1 MEYYVA
7 NGGNDHI
14 NQSKMEVVLAAL
26 AAGNYTFIMIHRK
39 YCMMR

>member
-14 NQSKMEVVLAAL
+14 NQSKMEIVLAAL
-26 AAGNYTFIMIHRK
+26 AAGNDTFIMIDRE
-39 YCMMR
+39 